1 MPKTLLAEDLSRT
14 EMNEQINTGIYND
27 GLELYGGIPESHRL
41 KSQEVVKL
49 RMNSCAGP
57 QK

>member
-1 MPKTLLAEDLSRT
+1 MPKTLLAEELSRT

-41 KSQEVVKL
+41 KSQEVVKPL
-49 RMNSCAGP
+49 MNSCAGP